1 MASILFGSCGSGN
14 PYLAWDR
21 RNDIISPCMS
31 YLSAPGTTI
40 CHGTLHPKAV
50 EGIELFNTGHFF
62 ESHEAL
68 EAAWR
73 DESDQL
79 RDLYRG
85 ILQVGVV
92 YLHITRHNYPGA
104 IKVYH
109 RCQKW
114 LRPWPEICLGL
125 AVGQLR
131 QDLEEAI
138 AALQALGA
146 QNIASFD
153 LSLLKPVHYST
164 SENQ

>member
-1 MASILFGSCGSGN
+1 MSSMSN
-14 PYLAWDR
+14 PG
-21 RNDIISPCMS
+21 
-31 YLSAPGTTI
+31 LSVCQGP
-40 CHGTLHPKAV
+40 LHPKAIQGL
-50 EGIELFNTGHFF
+50 EAFNHGHYF
-62 ESHEAL
+62 EAHEAL

-73 DESDQL
+73 DESGPL

-114 LRPWPEICLGL
+114 LQPWPEICRGV

-138 AALQALGA
+138 AALQALGPLH
-146 QNIASFD
+146 IAGFD
-153 LSLLKPVHYST
+153 PSLLKPVNYST